1 MGAASTPTRQWR
13 YGPIQVASLPYLPGQ
28 RGEPQVRDTLARW
41 LGEPGPP
48 PLARDPSGRPRLLA
62 PHQDHDTG
70 WSHSGEQL
78 LLALGRGVTLGVD
91 LERLRPRPRAL
102 ELADRFFAPGEAG
115 RLQALA
121 PERRELAFLRL
132 WCAKEAVLKAHGG
145 GIAPVV
151 RMRQAG
157 INVGLGTDG
166 AASNNRLDMFGEMRL
181 AALLAKGSSGDA
193 SAPPA
198 RAANAAPIT
207 DTASARLSSANTGRR
222 TCDPP
227 HSPPRDRRGRN
238 TPAPPPSR
246 RCRRSLM
253 PGSHRPATLA
263 NGRFSPPA

>member
-1 MGAASTPTRQWR
+1 MPTGDRAATGAASTPPRQWR

-132 WCAKEAVLKAHGG
+132 WCAKEAVLKAHGQG
-145 GIAPVV
+145 LSFGLHRLEFIPDGDDEHAPL
-151 RMRQAG
+151 RLLASDPE
-157 INVGLGTDG
+157 LG
-166 AASNNRLDMFGEMRL
+166 AASDWQLHEWIPAPGYL
-181 AALLAKGSSGDA
+181 AALAW
-193 SAPPA
+193 
-198 RAANAAPIT
+198 
-207 DTASARLSSANTGRR
+207 
-222 TCDPP
+222 
-227 HSPPRDRRGRN
+227 HPR
-238 TPAPPPSR
+238 
-246 RCRRSLM
+246 
-253 PGSHRPATLA
+253 
-263 NGRFSPPA
+263 

>member
-1 MGAASTPTRQWR
+1 MPTGDRAVMGAASTPTRQWR
-13 YGPIQVASLPYLPGQ
+13 YGPIQVASLPYLPYLPGQ

-132 WCAKEAVLKAHGG
+132 WCAKEAVLKAHGQG
-145 GIAPVV
+145 LSFGLHRLEFIPDGDDEHAPL
-151 RMRQAG
+151 RLLASDPE
-157 INVGLGTDG
+157 LG
-166 AASNNRLDMFGEMRL
+166 AASDWQLHEWIPAPGYL
-181 AALLAKGSSGDA
+181 AALAW
-193 SAPPA
+193 
-198 RAANAAPIT
+198 
-207 DTASARLSSANTGRR
+207 
-222 TCDPP
+222 
-227 HSPPRDRRGRN
+227 HPR
-238 TPAPPPSR
+238 
-246 RCRRSLM
+246 
-253 PGSHRPATLA
+253 
-263 NGRFSPPA
+263 

>member
-1 MGAASTPTRQWR
+1 MLTGDRAVMGAASTPARQWR

-132 WCAKEAVLKAHGG
+132 WCAKEAVLKAHGQG
-145 GIAPVV
+145 LSFGLHRLEFIPDGDDEHAPL
-151 RMRQAG
+151 RLLASDPE
-157 INVGLGTDG
+157 LG
-166 AASNNRLDMFGEMRL
+166 AASDWQLHEWIPAPGYL
-181 AALLAKGSSGDA
+181 AALAW
-193 SAPPA
+193 
-198 RAANAAPIT
+198 
-207 DTASARLSSANTGRR
+207 
-222 TCDPP
+222 
-227 HSPPRDRRGRN
+227 HPR
-238 TPAPPPSR
+238 
-246 RCRRSLM
+246 
-253 PGSHRPATLA
+253 
-263 NGRFSPPA
+263 

>member
-1 MGAASTPTRQWR
+1 MPTGDRAVMGAASTPARQWR

-41 LGEPGPP
+41 LGEPGTP

-115 RLQALA
+115 RPQALA

-132 WCAKEAVLKAHGG
+132 WCAKEAVLKAHGQG
-145 GIAPVV
+145 LSFGLHRLEFIPDGDDEHAPL
-151 RMRQAG
+151 RLLASDPE
-157 INVGLGTDG
+157 LG
-166 AASNNRLDMFGEMRL
+166 AASDWQLHEWIPAPGYL
-181 AALLAKGSSGDA
+181 AALAW
-193 SAPPA
+193 
-198 RAANAAPIT
+198 
-207 DTASARLSSANTGRR
+207 
-222 TCDPP
+222 
-227 HSPPRDRRGRN
+227 HPR
-238 TPAPPPSR
+238 
-246 RCRRSLM
+246 
-253 PGSHRPATLA
+253 
-263 NGRFSPPA
+263 

>member
-1 MGAASTPTRQWR
+1 MPTGDRAVMGAASTPARQWR

-41 LGEPGPP
+41 LGEPGTP

-70 WSHSGEQL
+70 WSHRGEQL

-132 WCAKEAVLKAHGG
+132 WCAKEAVLKAHGQG
-145 GIAPVV
+145 LSFGLHRLEFIPDGDDEHAPL
-151 RMRQAG
+151 RLLASDPE
-157 INVGLGTDG
+157 LG
-166 AASNNRLDMFGEMRL
+166 AASDWQLHEWIPAPGYL
-181 AALLAKGSSGDA
+181 AALAW
-193 SAPPA
+193 
-198 RAANAAPIT
+198 
-207 DTASARLSSANTGRR
+207 
-222 TCDPP
+222 
-227 HSPPRDRRGRN
+227 HPR
-238 TPAPPPSR
+238 
-246 RCRRSLM
+246 
-253 PGSHRPATLA
+253 
-263 NGRFSPPA
+263 

>member
-1 MGAASTPTRQWR
+1 MPTGDRAEMGAAATPTRQWR

-132 WCAKEAVLKAHGG
+132 WCAKEAVLKAHGQG
-145 GIAPVV
+145 LSFGLHRLEFIPDGDDEHAPL
-151 RMRQAG
+151 RLLASDPE
-157 INVGLGTDG
+157 LG
-166 AASNNRLDMFGEMRL
+166 AASDWQLHEWIPAPGYL
-181 AALLAKGSSGDA
+181 AALAW
-193 SAPPA
+193 
-198 RAANAAPIT
+198 
-207 DTASARLSSANTGRR
+207 
-222 TCDPP
+222 
-227 HSPPRDRRGRN
+227 HPR
-238 TPAPPPSR
+238 
-246 RCRRSLM
+246 
-253 PGSHRPATLA
+253 
-263 NGRFSPPA
+263 

>member
-1 MGAASTPTRQWR
+1 MGAASTPARQWR

-41 LGEPGPP
+41 LGEPGTP

-132 WCAKEAVLKAHGG
+132 WCAKEAVLKAHGQG
-145 GIAPVV
+145 LSFGLHRLEFIPDGDDEHAPL
-151 RMRQAG
+151 RLLASDPE
-157 INVGLGTDG
+157 LG
-166 AASNNRLDMFGEMRL
+166 AASDWQLHEWIPAPGYL
-181 AALLAKGSSGDA
+181 AALAW
-193 SAPPA
+193 
-198 RAANAAPIT
+198 
-207 DTASARLSSANTGRR
+207 
-222 TCDPP
+222 
-227 HSPPRDRRGRN
+227 HPR
-238 TPAPPPSR
+238 
-246 RCRRSLM
+246 
-253 PGSHRPATLA
+253 
-263 NGRFSPPA
+263 

>member
-1 MGAASTPTRQWR
+1 MPTGDRAVMGAASTPTRQWR

-41 LGEPGPP
+41 LGEPGTP

-132 WCAKEAVLKAHGG
+132 WCTKEAVLKAHGQG
-145 GIAPVV
+145 LSFGLHRLEFIPDGDDEHAPL
-151 RMRQAG
+151 RLLASDPE
-157 INVGLGTDG
+157 LG
-166 AASNNRLDMFGEMRL
+166 AASDWQLHEWIPAPGYL
-181 AALLAKGSSGDA
+181 AALAW
-193 SAPPA
+193 
-198 RAANAAPIT
+198 
-207 DTASARLSSANTGRR
+207 
-222 TCDPP
+222 
-227 HSPPRDRRGRN
+227 HPR
-238 TPAPPPSR
+238 
-246 RCRRSLM
+246 
-253 PGSHRPATLA
+253 
-263 NGRFSPPA
+263 

>member
-1 MGAASTPTRQWR
+1 MPTGDRAVMGAASTPARQWR

-102 ELADRFFAPGEAG
+102 ELADRFFAPEEAG

-132 WCAKEAVLKAHGG
+132 WCAKEAVLKAHGQG
-145 GIAPVV
+145 LSFGLHRLEFIPDGDDEHAPL
-151 RMRQAG
+151 RLLASDPE
-157 INVGLGTDG
+157 LG
-166 AASNNRLDMFGEMRL
+166 AASDWQLHEWIPAPGYL
-181 AALLAKGSSGDA
+181 AALAW
-193 SAPPA
+193 
-198 RAANAAPIT
+198 
-207 DTASARLSSANTGRR
+207 
-222 TCDPP
+222 
-227 HSPPRDRRGRN
+227 HPR
-238 TPAPPPSR
+238 
-246 RCRRSLM
+246 
-253 PGSHRPATLA
+253 
-263 NGRFSPPA
+263 

>member
-1 MGAASTPTRQWR
+1 MPTGDRAVMGAASTPTRQWR

-28 RGEPQVRDTLARW
+28 RGEPQVRDTLAQW

-132 WCAKEAVLKAHGG
+132 WCAKEAVLKAHGQG
-145 GIAPVV
+145 LSFGLHRLEFVPV
-151 RMRQAG
+151 A
-157 INVGLGTDG
+157 DG
-166 AASNNRLDMFGEMRL
+166 WQLVE
-181 AALLAKGSSGDA
+181 
-193 SAPPA
+193 
-198 RAANAAPIT
+198 
-207 DTASARLSSANTGRR
+207 
-222 TCDPP
+222 CDPALGQP
-227 HSPPRDRRGRN
+227 ADWSLRTFR
-238 TPAPPPSR
+238 PAPDY
-246 RCRRSLM
+246 L
-253 PGSHRPATLA
+253 ATLA
-263 NGRFSPPA
+263 WRARWD

>member
-132 WCAKEAVLKAHGG
+132 WCAKEAVLKAHGQG
-145 GIAPVV
+145 LSFGLHRLEFIPDGDDEHAPL
-151 RMRQAG
+151 RLLASDPE
-157 INVGLGTDG
+157 LG
-166 AASNNRLDMFGEMRL
+166 AASDWQLHEWIPAPGYL
-181 AALLAKGSSGDA
+181 AALAW
-193 SAPPA
+193 
-198 RAANAAPIT
+198 
-207 DTASARLSSANTGRR
+207 
-222 TCDPP
+222 
-227 HSPPRDRRGRN
+227 HPR
-238 TPAPPPSR
+238 
-246 RCRRSLM
+246 
-253 PGSHRPATLA
+253 
-263 NGRFSPPA
+263 

>member
-1 MGAASTPTRQWR
+1 MSVIPAPTGQWR
-13 YGPIQVASLPYLPGQ
+13 YGPVQVATLPYLPGQ

-132 WCAKEAVLKAHGG
+132 WCAKEAVLKAHGQG
-145 GIAPVV
+145 LSFGLHRLEFIPDGDDEHAPL
-151 RMRQAG
+151 RLLASDPE
-157 INVGLGTDG
+157 LG
-166 AASNNRLDMFGEMRL
+166 AASDWQLHEWIPAPGYL
-181 AALLAKGSSGDA
+181 AALAW
-193 SAPPA
+193 
-198 RAANAAPIT
+198 
-207 DTASARLSSANTGRR
+207 
-222 TCDPP
+222 
-227 HSPPRDRRGRN
+227 HPR
-238 TPAPPPSR
+238 
-246 RCRRSLM
+246 
-253 PGSHRPATLA
+253 
-263 NGRFSPPA
+263 

>member
-1 MGAASTPTRQWR
+1 MPTGDRAVMGAASTPARQWR

-78 LLALGRGVTLGVD
+78 LLTLGRGVTLGVD

-132 WCAKEAVLKAHGG
+132 WCAKEAVLKAHGQG
-145 GIAPVV
+145 LSFGLHRLEFIPDGDDEHAPL
-151 RMRQAG
+151 RLLASDPE
-157 INVGLGTDG
+157 LG
-166 AASNNRLDMFGEMRL
+166 AASDWQLHEWIPAPGYL
-181 AALLAKGSSGDA
+181 AALAW
-193 SAPPA
+193 
-198 RAANAAPIT
+198 
-207 DTASARLSSANTGRR
+207 
-222 TCDPP
+222 
-227 HSPPRDRRGRN
+227 HPR
-238 TPAPPPSR
+238 
-246 RCRRSLM
+246 
-253 PGSHRPATLA
+253 
-263 NGRFSPPA
+263 

>member
-1 MGAASTPTRQWR
+1 MPTGDRAVMGAASTPPRQWR

-132 WCAKEAVLKAHGG
+132 WCAKEAVLKAHGQG
-145 GIAPVV
+145 LSFGLHRLEFIPDGDDEHAPL
-151 RMRQAG
+151 RLLASDPE
-157 INVGLGTDG
+157 LG
-166 AASNNRLDMFGEMRL
+166 AASDWQLHEWIPAPGYL
-181 AALLAKGSSGDA
+181 AALAW
-193 SAPPA
+193 
-198 RAANAAPIT
+198 
-207 DTASARLSSANTGRR
+207 
-222 TCDPP
+222 
-227 HSPPRDRRGRN
+227 HPR
-238 TPAPPPSR
+238 
-246 RCRRSLM
+246 
-253 PGSHRPATLA
+253 
-263 NGRFSPPA
+263 

>member
-1 MGAASTPTRQWR
+1 MPTGDRAVMGAASTPTRQWR

-28 RGEPQVRDTLARW
+28 RGEPQVRDTLAHW
-41 LGEPGPP
+41 LGEPGAP

-132 WCAKEAVLKAHGG
+132 WCAKEAVLKAHG
-145 GIAPVV
+145 
-151 RMRQAG
+151 Q
-157 INVGLGTDG
+157 GLSFGLHRLEFIPDGDDEHASLSLLASDPELG
-166 AASNNRLDMFGEMRL
+166 AASDWHLHEWTPTPGYL
-181 AALLAKGSSGDA
+181 AALAW
-193 SAPPA
+193 
-198 RAANAAPIT
+198 
-207 DTASARLSSANTGRR
+207 
-222 TCDPP
+222 
-227 HSPPRDRRGRN
+227 HPR
-238 TPAPPPSR
+238 
-246 RCRRSLM
+246 
-253 PGSHRPATLA
+253 
-263 NGRFSPPA
+263 

>member
-1 MGAASTPTRQWR
+1 MPTGDRAVMGAASTPTPQWR

-132 WCAKEAVLKAHGG
+132 WCAKEAVLKAHGQG
-145 GIAPVV
+145 LSFGLHRLEFIPDGDDEHAPL
-151 RMRQAG
+151 RLLASDPE
-157 INVGLGTDG
+157 LG
-166 AASNNRLDMFGEMRL
+166 AASDCHLYEWIPAPGYL
-181 AALLAKGSSGDA
+181 AALAW
-193 SAPPA
+193 
-198 RAANAAPIT
+198 
-207 DTASARLSSANTGRR
+207 
-222 TCDPP
+222 
-227 HSPPRDRRGRN
+227 HPR
-238 TPAPPPSR
+238 
-246 RCRRSLM
+246 
-253 PGSHRPATLA
+253 
-263 NGRFSPPA
+263 

>member
-1 MGAASTPTRQWR
+1 MPTGDRAVMGAASTPTRQWR
-13 YGPIQVASLPYLPGQ
+13 YGPIQVASLPYLPYLPGQ

-115 RLQALA
+115 RLHALA

-132 WCAKEAVLKAHGG
+132 WCAKEAVLKAHGQG
-145 GIAPVV
+145 LSFGLHRLEFIPDGDDEHAPL
-151 RMRQAG
+151 RLLASDPE
-157 INVGLGTDG
+157 LG
-166 AASNNRLDMFGEMRL
+166 AASDWQLHEWIPAPGYL
-181 AALLAKGSSGDA
+181 AALAW
-193 SAPPA
+193 
-198 RAANAAPIT
+198 
-207 DTASARLSSANTGRR
+207 
-222 TCDPP
+222 
-227 HSPPRDRRGRN
+227 HPR
-238 TPAPPPSR
+238 
-246 RCRRSLM
+246 
-253 PGSHRPATLA
+253 
-263 NGRFSPPA
+263 

>member
-1 MGAASTPTRQWR
+1 MPTGDRAV
-13 YGPIQVASLPYLPGQ
+13 IQVASLPYLPGQ

-132 WCAKEAVLKAHGG
+132 WCAKEAVLKAHGQG
-145 GIAPVV
+145 LSFGLHRLEFIPDGDDEHAPL
-151 RMRQAG
+151 RLLASDPE
-157 INVGLGTDG
+157 LG
-166 AASNNRLDMFGEMRL
+166 AASDWQLHEWIPAPGYL
-181 AALLAKGSSGDA
+181 AALAW
-193 SAPPA
+193 
-198 RAANAAPIT
+198 
-207 DTASARLSSANTGRR
+207 
-222 TCDPP
+222 
-227 HSPPRDRRGRN
+227 HPR
-238 TPAPPPSR
+238 
-246 RCRRSLM
+246 
-253 PGSHRPATLA
+253 
-263 NGRFSPPA
+263 

>member
-1 MGAASTPTRQWR
+1 MPTGDRAVMGAASTPARQWR

-132 WCAKEAVLKAHGG
+132 WCAKEAVLKAHGQG
-145 GIAPVV
+145 LSFGLHRLEFNPDGDDEHAPL
-151 RMRQAG
+151 RLLASDPE
-157 INVGLGTDG
+157 LG
-166 AASNNRLDMFGEMRL
+166 AASDWQLHEWIPAPGYL
-181 AALLAKGSSGDA
+181 AALAW
-193 SAPPA
+193 
-198 RAANAAPIT
+198 
-207 DTASARLSSANTGRR
+207 
-222 TCDPP
+222 
-227 HSPPRDRRGRN
+227 HPR
-238 TPAPPPSR
+238 
-246 RCRRSLM
+246 
-253 PGSHRPATLA
+253 
-263 NGRFSPPA
+263 

>member
-1 MGAASTPTRQWR
+1 MPTGDRAVMGAASTPARQWR

-28 RGEPQVRDTLARW
+28 RGEPQVRDTLARG
-41 LGEPGPP
+41 LGEPGTP

-132 WCAKEAVLKAHGG
+132 WCAKEAVLKAHGQG
-145 GIAPVV
+145 LSFGLHRLEFIPDGDDEHAPL
-151 RMRQAG
+151 RLLASDPE
-157 INVGLGTDG
+157 LG
-166 AASNNRLDMFGEMRL
+166 AASDWQLHEWIPAPGYL
-181 AALLAKGSSGDA
+181 AALAW
-193 SAPPA
+193 
-198 RAANAAPIT
+198 
-207 DTASARLSSANTGRR
+207 
-222 TCDPP
+222 
-227 HSPPRDRRGRN
+227 HPR
-238 TPAPPPSR
+238 
-246 RCRRSLM
+246 
-253 PGSHRPATLA
+253 
-263 NGRFSPPA
+263 

>member
-1 MGAASTPTRQWR
+1 MPTGDRAVMGAASTPARQWR

-28 RGEPQVRDTLARW
+28 RGERQVRDTLARW

-132 WCAKEAVLKAHGG
+132 WCAKEAVLKAHGQG
-145 GIAPVV
+145 LSFGLHRLEFIPDGDDEHAPL
-151 RMRQAG
+151 RLLASDPE
-157 INVGLGTDG
+157 LG
-166 AASNNRLDMFGEMRL
+166 AASDWQLHEWIPAPGYL
-181 AALLAKGSSGDA
+181 AALAW
-193 SAPPA
+193 
-198 RAANAAPIT
+198 
-207 DTASARLSSANTGRR
+207 
-222 TCDPP
+222 
-227 HSPPRDRRGRN
+227 HPR
-238 TPAPPPSR
+238 
-246 RCRRSLM
+246 
-253 PGSHRPATLA
+253 
-263 NGRFSPPA
+263 